1 MILHPLLAPGCH
13 HHLFLKLVVVRD
25 WCKIMLMVVIV
36 VAMVKSTI
44 MAVQAVLEIHIE
56 RNMEQAMNPSM
67 ISAGLVPTK
76 LKIARAILVQNVSSS
91 DYDDD
96 YGDYEDYDDDGD
108 GEPVVEAAV
117 LDGDGH
123 HEAGHEHHVRRPEVV
138 HAHLKKYKIQKYI
151 KRKNTQIK
159 ASNYHISGHK
169 YHVVCPGIPR

>member
-67 ISAGLVPTK
+67 IRAGLVPTK
-76 LKIARAILVQNVSSS
+76 LKIARAILVQNESSS

>member
-1 MILHPLLAPGCH
+1 M
-13 HHLFLKLVVVRD
+13 VVR
-25 WCKIMLMVVIV
+25 MVIV

-67 ISAGLVPTK
+67 IRAGLVPTK
-76 LKIARAILVQNVSSS
+76 LKIARAILVQNESSS

-123 HEAGHEHHVRRPEVV
+123 HEAGHKHHVCRPEVV

-151 KRKNTQIK
+151 KHRNTLNAKIK

>member
-67 ISAGLVPTK
+67 IRAGLVPTK
-76 LKIARAILVQNVSSS
+76 LKIARAILVQNESSS

-96 YGDYEDYDDDGD
+96 YAYGDYEDYDDDGD

-117 LDGDGH
+117 LDGNGH
-123 HEAGHEHHVRRPEVV
+123 HQAGHKHHVRRPEVV
-138 HAHLKKYKIQKYI
+138 HAHLQKYI
-151 KRKNTQIK
+151 KRRNTQIK
-159 ASNYHISGHK
+159 ASNCHISSQKHHIVRPKVFGH
-169 YHVVCPGIPR
+169 

>member
-1 MILHPLLAPGCH
+1 MLM
-13 HHLFLKLVVVRD
+13 VVR
-25 WCKIMLMVVIV
+25 IVVIV

-76 LKIARAILVQNVSSS
+76 LKIARAILAQNESSS
-91 DYDDD
+91 DNDDDDDDYEDYDHD

-151 KRKNTQIK
+151 NRKNTQIK

>member
-1 MILHPLLAPGCH
+1 
-13 HHLFLKLVVVRD
+13 
-25 WCKIMLMVVIV
+25 ML
-36 VAMVKSTI
+36 MVKSTI

-76 LKIARAILVQNVSSS
+76 LKIARAILVQNESSS

-138 HAHLKKYKIQKYI
+138 HAHLNKYKIQKYI
-151 KRKNTQIK
+151 KHRNTLNAKIK

>member
-67 ISAGLVPTK
+67 IRAGLVPTK
-76 LKIARAILVQNVSSS
+76 LKIARAILVQNESSS

-96 YGDYEDYDDDGD
+96 YGDYEDYEDDGD